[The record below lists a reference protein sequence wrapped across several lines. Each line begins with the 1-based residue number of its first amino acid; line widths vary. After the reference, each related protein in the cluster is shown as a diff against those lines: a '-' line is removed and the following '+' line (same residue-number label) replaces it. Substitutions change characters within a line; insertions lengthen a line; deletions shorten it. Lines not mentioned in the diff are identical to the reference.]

1 MNGQGCSQ
9 SGFDLVK
16 SLSEAAVA
24 DSECRKRD
32 GNTAR
37 DGEEME

>member
-1 MNGQGCSQ
+1 MNGQCCTQ

-16 SLSEAAVA
+16 SLSEAGVA

-32 GNTAR
+32 VNAA
-37 DGEEME
+37 